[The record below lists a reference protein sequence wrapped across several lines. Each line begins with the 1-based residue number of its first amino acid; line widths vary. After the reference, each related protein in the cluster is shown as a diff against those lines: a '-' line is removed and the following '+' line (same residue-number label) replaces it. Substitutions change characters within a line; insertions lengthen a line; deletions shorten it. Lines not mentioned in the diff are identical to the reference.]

1 MSQLFW
7 IKRFLIINWLH
18 ISCYKLTLSVYHS
31 VSNPIHMYGIESTF
45 LMHFSIS
52 SIPKTLMEKEFFE
65 SGSTKN
71 SGRYWCKQAKRRL
84 LPDSIN
90 VLGCSCMDN
99 RRESIK
105 RYVFLNMRYGQWRRI
120 FKRDTRECVGIF
132 WFALFETR
140 ETPTGKKRSSAVG
153 AS

>member
-1 MSQLFW
+1 M
-7 IKRFLIINWLH
+7 
-18 ISCYKLTLSVYHS
+18 C
-31 VSNPIHMYGIESTF
+31 GIESTV

-71 SGRYWCKQAKRRL
+71 SGRYWCKQARRRL

-105 RYVFLNMRYGQWRRI
+105 RYVFLNNSTAIWTVKANI
-120 FKRDTRECVGIF
+120 
-132 WFALFETR
+132 
-140 ETPTGKKRSSAVG
+140 
-153 AS
+153 